1 MRKFVVIVEEAEGNF
16 SAYSPDLPGC
26 VATGA
31 TVDETMQN
39 MIQAIHFHL
48 EGCEGK
54 DIPTAQ
60 SKAIFSQLVYA

>member
-1 MRKFVVIVEEAEGNF
+1 MRKFVVIVEAAEGNF

-31 TVDETMQN
+31 TPDETMQN
-39 MIQAIHFHL
+39 MIQAIRFHL

-54 DIPTAQ
+54 PLIE
-60 SKAIFSQLVYA
+60 SKAIYSQLLYV